1 MTSVAARLFDDEAVR
16 DKFLE
21 HYDDLR
27 GKVRTEIVRRHLKE
41 VGLQP
46 ARRRLRILD
55 IGCGDGRDSLW
66 LAGMG
71 HEVVGVDPAGSMLDA
86 AEARKAEIDVKGSV
100 EFAEGDAEFALRRWG
115 PEQFDLVL
123 SHGVLMY
130 QDNPASFIAQH
141 LELVKEDGIFSLLTK
156 NAEALTF
163 RAARE
168 ASIDEAITLL
178 EDSSSVGRLGLTT
191 GAHTIQY
198 LADVGFTAG
207 ATIRS
212 WAGVR
217 MFCDSP
223 SDPVLD
229 ATDEKV
235 VELEWAA
242 ALRDPHRRV
251 GALLHVLLMRGV
263 DVSLL
268 PSA

>member
-1 MTSVAARLFDDEAVR
+1 MTSTAARLFDNQVVR

-21 HYDDLR
+21 HYEDLR
-27 GKVRTEIVRRHLKE
+27 GKVRTEVVRRHLKE
-41 VGLQP
+41 VGLAP
-46 ARRRLRILD
+46 SFGRLRILD
-55 IGCGDGRDSLW
+55 IGCGDGRDSIW

-71 HEVVGVDPAGSMLDA
+71 HDVVAIDPAGAMLEA
-86 AEARKAEIDVKGSV
+86 AEARSAEIDVNGSI
-100 EFAEGDAEFALRRWG
+100 EFAKGDADHALRKWG

-130 QDNPASFIAQH
+130 QDDPTAFIEQH
-141 LELVKEDGIFSLLTK
+141 LELVKQKGILSLLTK

-168 ASIDEAITLL
+168 ASVDEAIRLL
-178 EDSSSVGRLGLTT
+178 DEFNSLGHLNMAT

-198 LADVGFTAG
+198 LADVGFGAG
-207 ATIRS
+207 ATVRS

-217 MFCDSP
+217 MFSDTP
-223 SDPVLD
+223 SDPVLE
-229 ATDEKV
+229 AAEEKV

-242 ALRDPHRRV
+242 ALRDPHRRL

-263 DVSLL
+263 DMSLL
-268 PSA
+268 P

>member
-1 MTSVAARLFDDEAVR
+1 MSSTAARLFDNEEVR

-21 HYDDLR
+21 HYEDLR
-27 GKVRTEIVRRHLKE
+27 GKVRTEVVRRHLRE
-41 VGLQP
+41 VSLSPGTRP
-46 ARRRLRILD
+46 LRVLD

-71 HEVVGVDPAGSMLDA
+71 HEVVAIDPAGKMLDA
-86 AEARKAEIDVKGSV
+86 ARSRCAQVEVEGSI
-100 EFAEGDAEFALRRWG
+100 EFAEGDVAYALQTYG
-115 PEQFDLVL
+115 PEHFDLVL

-130 QDNPASFIAQH
+130 QEDPAGFIECH
-141 LELVKEDGIFSLLTK
+141 LELVKKDGILSLLTK

-168 ASIDEAITLL
+168 ASIDEAIMLL
-178 EDSSSVGRLGLTT
+178 DNSSSVGHLGIAT

-207 ATIRS
+207 ATVRS

-217 MFCDSP
+217 MFSDSP
-223 SDPVLD
+223 SDPLLE
-229 ATDEKV
+229 ASDEKV
-235 VELEWAA
+235 VELEWRA
-242 ALRDPHRRV
+242 ALRDPHRHL

-268 PSA
+268 PVK